1 MTAEGVR
8 RVLVV
13 DDEVLI
19 AMLLGDM
26 LEDLGCEVVGP
37 ALHMDAAMTMAREET
52 FDWAILDI
60 SLEGT
65 PSFPIAQVLRDRGTP
80 FVFAS
85 GYGAAT
91 AGSGFEDVPVMQKPF
106 SLAQLSD
113 ALEALGGTA

>member
-1 MTAEGVR
+1 MAMDRAR

-37 ALHMDAAMTMAREET
+37 ALHLDAAMTMARDEA

-65 PSFPIAQVLRDRGTP
+65 PSFPVAEVLLARKTP

-85 GYGAAT
+85 GYGAAV
-91 AGSGFEDVPVMQKPF
+91 AGSGFEHVPVIQKPF
-106 SLAQLSD
+106 SMAQLSSALD
-113 ALEALGGTA
+113 ALNAAV

>member
-1 MTAEGVR
+1 MGMERVR

-19 AMLLGDM
+19 TMLLGDM

-37 ALHMDAAMTMAREET
+37 ALHLDAAVTMAREEI

-60 SLEGT
+60 SLEGA
-65 PSFPIAQVLRDRGTP
+65 PSFPVAEVLRARGVP

-85 GYGAAT
+85 GYGAAAT
-91 AGSGFEDVPVMQKPF
+91 GSGFEDVPVMQKPF
-106 SLAQLSD
+106 SMAQLSD
-113 ALEALGGTA
+113 ALDALNAAI

>member
-1 MTAEGVR
+1 MATERAR

-37 ALHMDAAMTMAREET
+37 ALHLDMAIAMARDET

-65 PSFPIAQVLRDRGTP
+65 PSFPVAEVLRARNAP

-85 GYGAAT
+85 GYGAASV
-91 AGSGFEDVPVMQKPF
+91 GSGFEDVPVIQKPF
-106 SLAQLSD
+106 TIAQLSEALD
-113 ALEALGGTA
+113 ALGTV